1 MKKFLVFVLSLVC
14 GAAIASCAGGNGGE
28 TKNAETVSLTDKEI
42 TVYVGETYK
51 FTPSGADSYAYT
63 TSDESV
69 ARINKN
75 GVLTGISDG
84 TAFIDVSSGEAA
96 TTCRV
101 NVIRRD
107 NYIRLNAGQ
116 LTAAAG
122 SDVTLTAEVILGGKL
137 SDGKVKFSYEFT
149 ESFTAERSGYNRLT
163 VSLHET
169 GSYLF
174 GVSYG
179 TMTAQCTVKS
189 VNESAEEL
197 AKPDITVE
205 D

>member
-1 MKKFLVFVLSLVC
+1 M
-14 GAAIASCAGGNGGE
+14 
-28 TKNAETVSLTDKEI
+28 
-42 TVYVGETYK
+42 
-51 FTPSGADSYAYT
+51 
-63 TSDESV
+63 

-84 TAFIDVSSGEAA
+84 TAFIDSIFGEAA

-122 SDVTLTAEVILGGKL
+122 SDVTLKAEVILGGKL

-189 VNESAEEL
+189 VNDPPRNLLS
-197 AKPDITVE
+197 PI
-205 D
+205 